1 MYIHGID
8 VFMHTPLTSHP
19 SNNVPRGKL
28 TNNVNGSHSAKACQ
42 RSIGKQVYRKRRH
55 DYNKHYTS
63 KPFAHSSTSQ
73 ILWEELTRVIK
84 LVRFVCIM
92 TMTSVLR
99 NTATGRQEKR
109 KGGTCFHRDCCN
121 LFRLNKRCLAACSL
135 FIEHKEIR
143 SVKTSLDLKKRASY
157 SNNNRTTK
165 TFFFFFFK
173 WNQHN
178 F

>member
-1 MYIHGID
+1 MYVHGID

-28 TNNVNGSHSAKACQ
+28 TNNVNSSHSAKACQ

-63 KPFAHSSTSQ
+63 KPFAHCSTSQ

-109 KGGTCFHRDCCN
+109 KGGTCSHRDCCN

-135 FIEHKEIR
+135 FIEHKEICQDI
-143 SVKTSLDLKKRASY
+143 SGFKKRASY

-165 TFFFFFFK
+165 TFFFFF
-173 WNQHN
+173 
-178 F
+178 